1 MTETDNKYTNGKIYA
16 LRSHNSENYYIGS
29 TITRLSQRLHEHKK
43 KYNQYNDKKTY
54 SKYQSSYKI
63 MELGDYFIE
72 LLENYPCNSK
82 EELNK
87 KEGEYIRKYKTE
99 IVNKCIAGRKN
110 SEYVKDN
117 HIHLNKLSKIRRDKI
132 KDVINEKSKI
142 KVMCE
147 CGQYLR
153 KDSLRKHNKT
163 KKHID
168 KLEEKSK

>member
-43 KYNQYNDKKTY
+43 KYNQYNNKKTY

-72 LLENYPCNSK
+72 LLENCPCNSK

-110 SEYVKDN
+110 SEYVKDHKERVN
-117 HIHLNKLSKIRRDKI
+117 ELCKIRYHKQ
-132 KDVINEKSKI
+132 EK
-142 KVMCE
+142 VTCE
-147 CGQYLR
+147 CGCIL
-153 KDSLRKHNKT
+153 T
-163 KKHID
+163 KKYLKEHM
-168 KLEEKSK
+168 KSKRHINKLDAKEKNK